1 MELIVAV
8 IIGVV
13 AAGAVLAPL
22 VRRDRGGVRAA
33 GGRRSV
39 HVRTPAAAGASRD
52 SQAGD
57 PAESEAG
64 AATAAMEPA
73 EEQAGAAAADGTAP
87 EDPIEREILRY
98 RIAVRAGTVCRRCR
112 QANPEGSRY
121 CSECGSRIAAA

>member
-1 MELIVAV
+1 LSAGVVGSSGAARPGRGGLLLVRGPVLRRFRRMELIVAV

-64 AATAAMEPA
+64 ARS
-73 EEQAGAAAADGTAP
+73 EERRVGKECRSRGAPDHAR
-87 EDPIEREILRY
+87 ER
-98 RIAVRAGTVCRRCR
+98 G
-112 QANPEGSRY
+112 G
-121 CSECGSRIAAA
+121 